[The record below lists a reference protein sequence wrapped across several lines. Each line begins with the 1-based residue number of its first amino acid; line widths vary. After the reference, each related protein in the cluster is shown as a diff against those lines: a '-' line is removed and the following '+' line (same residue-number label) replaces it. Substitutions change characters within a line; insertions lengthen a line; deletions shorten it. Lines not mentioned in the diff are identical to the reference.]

1 MSRIYLLPPPIGIVV
16 LAIIVALAYFF
27 ADPLLAPKQKLAP
40 NLKAT
45 AAGEGKPKSDAV
57 ANRRTQVGRA
67 SWYSLPSKT
76 ASGEQMNLDDMTA
89 AHPSLPFGTEVEVEN
104 LDNGRKVTVRVN
116 DRGPFVAQRII
127 DVSKAA
133 AESLGRIVDG
143 IATVRI
149 SSRPNSTE

>member
-1 MSRIYLLPPPIGIVV
+1 MPAPTGIVV

-27 ADPLLAPKQKLAP
+27 ADPFLAPKQKLDP

-57 ANRRTQVGRA
+57 ANRPTQVGRA
-67 SWYSLPSKT
+67 SWYALPSKT
-76 ASGEQMNLDDMTA
+76 ANGEQMSSEDMTA

-116 DRGPFVAQRII
+116 DRGPFVAERII

-133 AESLGRIVDG
+133 AESLGMIVDG
-143 IATVRI
+143 IAIVRI

>member
-1 MSRIYLLPPPIGIVV
+1 MSRIYFVPAPIGIVV

-27 ADPLLAPKQKLAP
+27 ADPLLAPKQKLDP

-45 AAGEGKPKSDAV
+45 AAGAGKPKSDAV
-57 ANRRTQVGRA
+57 VNRPTQVGRA
-67 SWYSLPSKT
+67 SWYTLPSKT
-76 ASGEQMNLDDMTA
+76 ANGEQMSSEDMTA

-116 DRGPFVAQRII
+116 DRGPFVAERII

-133 AESLGRIVDG
+133 AESLGMIVDG